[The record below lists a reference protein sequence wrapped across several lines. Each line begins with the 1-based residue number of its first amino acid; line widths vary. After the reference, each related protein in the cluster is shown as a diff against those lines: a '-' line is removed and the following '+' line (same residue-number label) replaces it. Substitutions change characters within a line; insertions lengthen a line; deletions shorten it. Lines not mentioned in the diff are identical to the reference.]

1 MNDTQGVKKSNFRE
15 ELQRQ
20 IKMKNSR
27 DFILQQIEKTPNI
40 IYQLSNERLDQL
52 KKLYDEKIEELEKDI
67 LSN

>member
-1 MNDTQGVKKSNFRE
+1 
-15 ELQRQ
+15 
-20 IKMKNSR
+20 MKNSR